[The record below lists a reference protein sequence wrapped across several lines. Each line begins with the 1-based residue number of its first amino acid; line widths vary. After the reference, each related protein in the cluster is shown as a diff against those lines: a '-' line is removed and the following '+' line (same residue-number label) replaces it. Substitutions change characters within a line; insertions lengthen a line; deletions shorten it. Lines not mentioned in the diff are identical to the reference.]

1 MMSEMMTMTMMMI
14 MEMMIRMMIMTK
26 QDPSR
31 CQTYDVVIFE
41 EHDDIPKME
50 QVMWPRHC
58 VQVGFFFIVVFIILF
73 TIIISFTITVINII
87 INSPLTIIQMT
98 KS

>member
-1 MMSEMMTMTMMMI
+1 MSEMMI
-14 MEMMIRMMIMTK
+14 MEMMIRIMIMTK

-58 VQVGFFFIVVFIILF
+58 VQVSFLFMIVILMFIP
-73 TIIISFTITVINII
+73 IIISFLLP
-87 INSPLTIIQMT
+87 SY
-98 KS
+98 K

>member
-1 MMSEMMTMTMMMI
+1 MMSEMMI

-58 VQVGFFFIVVFIILF
+58 VQVGFFFIVMLIIV
-73 TIIISFTITVINII
+73 TIIISFTINII
-87 INSPLTIIQMT
+87 INSPLTIIEMT
-98 KS
+98 KSLEN